1 MKRLI
6 TCKFGQLGIDDDYCA
21 YLQLVHFS
29 AYYAWQLLLFL
40 DISLHVL
47 ASEVENVSL
56 ET

>member
-21 YLQLVHFS
+21 YLLVHFS